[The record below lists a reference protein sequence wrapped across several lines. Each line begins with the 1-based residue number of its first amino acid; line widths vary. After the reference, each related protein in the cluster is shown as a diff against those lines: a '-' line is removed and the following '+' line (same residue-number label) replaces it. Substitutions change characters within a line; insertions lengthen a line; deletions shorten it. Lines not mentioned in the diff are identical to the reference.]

1 MDMSSDAM
9 KSLSERIAERARNKE
24 VVSPRSN
31 RAAVLALRSDI
42 QQAINDGW
50 SVLAI
55 YQTVHDEGH
64 VTFSYQAFRRYV
76 NRLLL
81 GKDKDKGRRVSNSHG
96 PKTAPPADGVRGFSF
111 NPHADKKDLL

>member
-1 MDMSSDAM
+1 M
-9 KSLSERIAERARNKE
+9 KSLSERIAERARDKE
-24 VVSPRSN
+24 VISPRSN

-55 YQTVHDEGH
+55 YQTLHDEGQ

-81 GKDKDKGRRVSNSHG
+81 GKDEEKGFSASKSG
-96 PKTAPPADGVRGFSF
+96 PKIAPAADGVRGFSF
-111 NPHADKKDLL
+111 NPLADKKDLL